1 MKREIIERLWKQA
14 EEKRELHREKFYL
27 GEEKECRLEY
37 DGEAPVIRFRVF
49 DNLPGV
55 NAGFSTRFGGVSS
68 GGLGELNLGFG
79 RGDDPFAVQRNYQI
93 FCGSLGVET
102 GQLVLSD
109 QVHGT
114 DIACVS
120 KEDTCAGIVAGDDTN
135 SCQVEKKLTA
145 VDGLLTEERGVCL
158 VTAFADCVP
167 LLFYDPVKGC
177 IASSH
182 SGWRGTASG
191 MGRRTVEEMER
202 RFGCKREDILAVVG
216 PSICQ
221 NCYEVSEDVIDEMKK
236 NFAAEE
242 MEKIACAS
250 QGKQKKY
257 QLDLWAANVL
267 LLQKSGLK
275 PENIHVSGLCTC
287 CNPEFFFS
295 HRASGG
301 QRGNLCG
308 FIMLSSI

>member
-1 MKREIIERLWKQA
+1 MKREVIERLWKQA
-14 EEKRELHREKFYL
+14 EEKSELHREKFYIRQ
-27 GEEKECRLEY
+27 EKECRIDFE
-37 DGEAPVIRFRVF
+37 GEAPVVRFQVF
-49 DNLPGV
+49 NDLPGV
-55 NAGFSTRFGGVSS
+55 NAGFSTRFGGVSN
-68 GGLGELNLGFG
+68 GELGELNLGFG
-79 RGDDPFAVQRNYQI
+79 RGDNPAAVQRNYQI
-93 FCGSLGVET
+93 FSKSFGVKT

-120 KEDTCAGIVAGDDTN
+120 KKDTCAGAVDGDDIG

-145 VDGLLTEERGVCL
+145 VDGLFTNERGVCL

-167 LLFYDPVKGC
+167 LLFYDPVKCC

-182 SGWRGTASG
+182 SGWRGTAAG
-191 MGRRTVEEMER
+191 MGRKTVEEMVG
-202 RFGCKREDILAVVG
+202 RFGCRRGDILAVVG

-221 NCYEVSEDVIDEMKK
+221 SCYEVGEDVIDEMRK
-236 NFAAEE
+236 NFAEE
-242 MEKIACAS
+242 EIGKIACAS
-250 QGKQKKY
+250 GGKQKKY
-257 QLDLWAANVL
+257 QLDLWAANTL
-267 LLQKSGLK
+267 LLQKCGLK

-287 CNPEFFFS
+287 CNPELFFS

-308 FIMLSSI
+308 FIMLV